1 MRKHKKTA
9 DVSPDKIKLL
19 AYIFLVAVS
28 IIFFLLGILKQDN
41 QLLSNILL
49 NLGTETSGAFLIF
62 IIVDILFSSQS
73 EYFLGKG
80 VKRNGIKEVYDTFP
94 AQNII
99 EDMQS
104 AQSKIIVLHT
114 WTSLSVLI
122 YQSLNELYQNNRVA
136 SVETNIFL
144 LSPGSKYSRVR
155 SLDSGLLDSSGLP
168 DQWQAAER
176 TIQNLNDFLRI
187 KSENEK
193 SKIYVYDAMPIL
205 ALFQVD
211 NRIYYSPLCQGQVC
225 NGQPWIMI
233 EFDHLNKSKIALT
246 LTQHIEE
253 ISKKSERVDS
263 SVVERLRRS
272 LEDEKRLH
280 AAV

>member
-19 AYIFLVAVS
+19 AYIFLVAIS

-99 EDMQS
+99 EDIQS
-104 AQSKIIVLHT
+104 AQSKVIVLHT

-136 SVETNIFL
+136 SVETSIFL
-144 LSPGSKYSRVR
+144 LSPGSQYSRVR

-205 ALFQVD
+205 ALF
-211 NRIYYSPLCQGQVC
+211 
-225 NGQPWIMI
+225 
-233 EFDHLNKSKIALT
+233 
-246 LTQHIEE
+246 
-253 ISKKSERVDS
+253 
-263 SVVERLRRS
+263 
-272 LEDEKRLH
+272 
-280 AAV
+280 